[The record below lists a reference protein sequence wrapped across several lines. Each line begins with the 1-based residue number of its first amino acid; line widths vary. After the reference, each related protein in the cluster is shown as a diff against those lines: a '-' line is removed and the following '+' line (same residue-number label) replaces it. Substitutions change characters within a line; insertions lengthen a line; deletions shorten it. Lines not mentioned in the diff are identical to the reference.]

1 MSFIMQ
7 LDLDT
12 LVDLIGKAQE
22 KDVEDTLWQKWLVEI
37 QNMDKES
44 FVPFDKYK
52 EQHME
57 KKHEE
62 TRSEQEVLEDAEN
75 ILKSMSR

>member
-22 KDVEDTLWQKWLVEI
+22 KDVEEMLWQKWLVEI

-52 EQHME
+52 EQHMKVQQKE
-57 KKHEE
+57 I
-62 TRSEQEVLEDAEN
+62 RSEQEVLEDAEN

>member
-1 MSFIMQ
+1 MTFIMQ

-22 KDVEDTLWQKWLVEI
+22 KDFEETIWQKWLVDI

-52 EQHME
+52 EQHMKVQQKE
-57 KKHEE
+57 I
-62 TRSEQEVLEDAEN
+62 RSEKEVLEDAEN